1 MKQAIGTRVITLDD
15 ETFTA
20 LRNANWGEIGKA
32 LLAVAINYSQKYPS
46 IGYQTCDDIVQDVVF
61 KTLSGDRNWD
71 PRRGE
76 LLPWLKWCV
85 KSELDNSAKKLAT
98 AKELPLFDPD
108 DDSVDIAANQHPQTV
123 TASTNPG
130 STGRSGPEH
139 AILNQE
145 REEKAKQTIA
155 SVYDAVSHDEELE
168 ELVLAMD
175 CLLDDHESAQK
186 PSRRELAEY
195 LDVSE
200 DDINNRMKRLRR
212 CLLKVGINK

>member
-15 ETFTA
+15 ETFKA
-20 LRNANWGEIGKA
+20 LKKFNWDEIGKQ

-46 IGYQTCDDIVQDVVF
+46 IGYQTCDDIVQDVVV
-61 KTLSGDRNWD
+61 KTLHGDRNWD

-98 AKELPLFDPD
+98 VNELPFFDSED
-108 DDSVDIAANQHPQTV
+108 EIADVTANEHAHIV
-123 TASTNPG
+123 TASTSAGSIEHSNP
-130 STGRSGPEH
+130 E
-139 AILNQE
+139 IVMLNQE
-145 REEKAKQTIA
+145 EKERVQQKIA
-155 SVYDAVSHDEELE
+155 LIYDAVDHDEELE

-175 CLLDDHESAQK
+175 CLLDDHEAAQK
-186 PSRRELAEY
+186 VSRRELAEY

-200 DDINNRMKRLRR
+200 EDINNRMKRLRR
-212 CLLKVGINK
+212 RLLNVGIN